1 MGCCD
6 APGLMPISDAID
18 QMLLTTKT
26 LPDVESL
33 DISNAVGRIL
43 STPVQS
49 PLNVPPFD
57 NSAMDGY
64 AVRTSDFDSQSN
76 LPLAG
81 QSFAGHPF
89 TGHWE
94 TGTCIRIMTG
104 AQIPAGCDAV
114 VMQEDVTTT
123 EQGLVSFDSKAI
135 KRGQNIRLKGND
147 IAIGSTVFNSGHK
160 LTLRDLPILASLG
173 IATVSVFQKVK
184 VAIFSTGDEIK
195 SLDEP
200 LKAGEIYDSNRY
212 GLIPMFEKFGAEVID
227 LGIIVDDKTA
237 IKETF
242 DKAQQCADIVIT
254 SGGVSVGEAD
264 YTKDILEEMGE
275 IGFWKIA
282 IKPGK
287 PFAFGQ
293 LPNAFFCGLPGN
305 PVSAA
310 ITAHVLVEPFLA
322 KMSGHSEWK
331 PDVTLNAKSLSAFKK
346 RPGRTDYQ
354 RGIYRVDNGEV
365 VVESCA
371 NQSSG
376 AFMSMSIANCY
387 VILEQ
392 DRGSVTKE
400 ETVTI
405 QPFGA
410 TLL

>member
-1 MGCCD
+1 
-6 APGLMPISDAID
+6 
-18 QMLLTTKT
+18 
-26 LPDVESL
+26 
-33 DISNAVGRIL
+33 
-43 STPVQS
+43 
-49 PLNVPPFD
+49 
-57 NSAMDGY
+57 
-64 AVRTSDFDSQSN
+64 
-76 LPLAG
+76 
-81 QSFAGHPF
+81 
-89 TGHWE
+89 
-94 TGTCIRIMTG
+94 
-104 AQIPAGCDAV
+104 
-114 VMQEDVTTT
+114 MQEDVTTT
-123 EQGLVSFDSKAI
+123 EQGLIAFDSKAI
-135 KRGQNIRLKGND
+135 KRGQNIRIKGND

-212 GLIPMFEKFGAEVID
+212 GLIPLFEKFGAEVID

-237 IKETF
+237 IKETV
-242 DKAQQCADIVIT
+242 DKAQQYADIVIT

-354 RGIYRVDNGEV
+354 RGIYRIENGEV

-400 ETVTI
+400 ETVII

>member
-6 APGLMPISDAID
+6 APGLMPISDAIN
-18 QMLLTTKT
+18 QMLSTTKT

-64 AVRTSDFDSQSN
+64 AVRIHDLENQTI

-94 TGTCIRIMTG
+94 IGTCIRIMTG
-104 AQIPAGCDAV
+104 AQIPEGCDAV
-114 VMQEDVTTT
+114 VMQEDVSTT
-123 EQGLVSFDSKAI
+123 EEGHVFFDSKAI
-135 KRGQNIRLKGND
+135 KRGQNIRQNGND
-147 IAIGSTVFNSGHK
+147 ISIGSTVFNSGHK

-212 GLIPMFEKFGAEVID
+212 GLIPLFEKFGAEVID

-322 KMSGHSEWK
+322 KMSGHSEWT

-354 RGIYRVDNGEV
+354 RGIYRVENGEV

-392 DRGSVTKE
+392 ERGSVTKE

-410 TLL
+410 ALL

>member
-1 MGCCD
+1 
-6 APGLMPISDAID
+6 MPISDAID

-43 STPVQS
+43 STPVKS

-64 AVRTSDFDSQSN
+64 AVRTSDFESLSN

-123 EQGLVSFDSKAI
+123 EQGLIAFDSKAI
-135 KRGQNIRLKGND
+135 KRGQNIRIKGND
-147 IAIGSTVFNSGHK
+147 IAIGSTAFNSGHK

-212 GLIPMFEKFGAEVID
+212 GLIPLFEKFGAEVID

-237 IKETF
+237 IKETV
-242 DKAQQCADIVIT
+242 DKAQQYADIVIT

-354 RGIYRVDNGEV
+354 RGIYRIENGEV

-400 ETVTI
+400 ETVII

>member
-1 MGCCD
+1 
-6 APGLMPISDAID
+6 MPISDAID

-43 STPVQS
+43 STPVKS

-64 AVRTSDFDSQSN
+64 AVRTSDFESLSN

-123 EQGLVSFDSKAI
+123 EQGLIAFDSKAI

-212 GLIPMFEKFGAEVID
+212 GLIPLFEKFGAEVID

-237 IKETF
+237 IKETV
-242 DKAQQCADIVIT
+242 DKAQQYADIVIT

-354 RGIYRVDNGEV
+354 RGIYRIENGEV

-400 ETVTI
+400 ETVII

>member
-1 MGCCD
+1 
-6 APGLMPISDAID
+6 MPISDAID

-43 STPVQS
+43 STPVKS

-64 AVRTSDFDSQSN
+64 AVRTSDFESLSN

-123 EQGLVSFDSKAI
+123 EQGLIAFDSKAI
-135 KRGQNIRLKGND
+135 KRGQNIRIKGND

-212 GLIPMFEKFGAEVID
+212 GLIPLFEKFGAEVID

-237 IKETF
+237 IKETV
-242 DKAQQCADIVIT
+242 DKAQQYADIVIT

-354 RGIYRVDNGEV
+354 RGIYRIENGEV

-400 ETVTI
+400 ETVII

>member
-6 APGLMPISDAID
+6 APGLMPISDAIN
-18 QMLLTTKT
+18 QMLSTTKT

-64 AVRTSDFDSQSN
+64 AVRIHDLENQTI

-94 TGTCIRIMTG
+94 IGTCIRIMTG
-104 AQIPAGCDAV
+104 AQIPEGCDAV
-114 VMQEDVTTT
+114 VMQEDVSTT
-123 EQGLVSFDSKAI
+123 EEGHVSFDSKAI
-135 KRGQNIRLKGND
+135 KRGQNIRQNGND
-147 IAIGSTVFNSGHK
+147 ISIGSTVFNSGHK

-212 GLIPMFEKFGAEVID
+212 GLIPLFEKFGAEVID

-322 KMSGHSEWK
+322 KMSGHSEWT

-354 RGIYRVDNGEV
+354 RGIYRVENGEV

-392 DRGSVTKE
+392 ERGSVTKG

-410 TLL
+410 ALL